1 MLVAGRRHGH
11 QHLRRLVGRV
21 GDVVRDTGRDEQVR
35 AGCCADRFISHS
47 PFALALDDVE
57 AMNAEK
63 PQSFCIVVYG
73 RVLPLTLCA
82 ALATLEGDWE
92 RSARYEGAAR
102 FQFVQLGWP
111 LDDPADRAYL
121 ESFSSR
127 TRAAGRCRLRASARS
142 RTLVASA
149 RDAPPSA
156 TVLESGTMNV
166 PCRKKRGRKATQ
178 SHGATH
184 RDHVLRDK

>member
-1 MLVAGRRHGH
+1 
-11 QHLRRLVGRV
+11 
-21 GDVVRDTGRDEQVR
+21 
-35 AGCCADRFISHS
+35 
-47 PFALALDDVE
+47 
-57 AMNAEK
+57 MNAEK

-127 TRAAGRCRLRASARS
+127 TRAALGDVAFEQAREAGRSLPLHEMLRQVQQYLSQ
-142 RTLVASA
+142 
-149 RDAPPSA
+149 
-156 TVLESGTMNV
+156 E
-166 PCRKKRGRKATQ
+166 Q
-178 SHGATH
+178 
-184 RDHVLRDK
+184 